1 MSQEKIPAYRKEY
14 KVRTIGKKGTA
25 YEVSFPQDVIEQ
37 KARVLGISTEEF
49 LEQYR
54 AVAYYNAFDGVF
66 YRFEPVAVNNF
77 ELPSIIGSGG
87 NNNKEGAE

>member
-1 MSQEKIPAYRKEY
+1 MSQQEIPAYKKEY

-25 YEVSFPQDVIEQ
+25 YEVSFPQDVIER
-37 KARVLGISTEEF
+37 KARELGLSIPKF

-66 YRFEPVAVNNF
+66 YRFEPIKVDDF
-77 ELPSIIGSGG
+77 ELPKIVKA
-87 NNNKEGAE
+87 KEPK